1 MQPIIQTEKL
11 SHIYSPGTPF
21 QRAALVDVDFRAYPG
36 ELLGIIGHTG
46 SGKSTLIQHLNGLLK
61 PTSGRVLVEG
71 KDIWENKAATRQA
84 RFRVGLVF
92 QYPEYQLFEE
102 TCYKDIA
109 FGPKNMGLDEKEI
122 DRRVRQA
129 AAFVGLPDSVLEK
142 SPFDLSGGQKR
153 RVAIAGVIAM
163 EPAVLILDEPTAGL
177 DPAGVEQ
184 IMGNILDYHRS
195 KDATIIV
202 ISHSMEEMARRADRL
217 GGVNDGRL
225 PLEGTPREVF
235 AHREELEA
243 MGLGVPTMTAL
254 FHRLRA
260 MGADVDPS
268 VYTVEQ
274 ARAAILNALARKGS
288 NPASSDGRGAV

>member
-11 SHIYSPGTPF
+11 NHLYSPGTPF
-21 QRAALVDVDFRAYPG
+21 QHAALVDVDFCAYPG

-61 PTSGRVLVEG
+61 PTSGKVLVEG

-109 FGPKNMGLDEKEI
+109 FGPRNMGLDEKEI
-122 DRRVRQA
+122 DRRVREA
-129 AAFVGLPDSVLEK
+129 AAFVGLPASILEQ
-142 SPFDLSGGQKR
+142 SPFELSGGQKR

-184 IMGNILDYHRS
+184 IMGNILDYHRA

-217 GGVNDGRL
+217 VVINDGRI

-243 MGLGVPTMTAL
+243 MGLGVPAMTAL

-260 MGADVDPS
+260 MGVDIDPS
-268 VYTVEQ
+268 VFTVEQ
-274 ARAAILNALARKGS
+274 AKAAILDALRRKGS
-288 NPASSDGRGAV
+288 APASSDEKGDV